1 MKVFIS
7 YARQDDAVV
16 QSLAADLVQARQQVW
31 LDRDLAGGDAW
42 WPEILAQIRS
52 STVFVFALSDN
63 SLRSKPCRS
72 ELAYAEALG
81 LPILPVQVGRV
92 STRRTDPI
100 FTKQLVEYQDSTR
113 HSGIALV
120 SAVFERGLQRTE
132 LPDPLPEPPA
142 IPYEH
147 LLRLGAAIH
156 GTAKLTHDAQASIV
170 AELREALRSEDDHDV
185 AQEIRE
191 LLRTLRERKE
201 VTDSVAREID
211 SALDNPAQPVATD
224 EVGHSV
230 GPQTT
235 SDESHHVGRTGGI
248 IDQAAAAYL
257 DSASGRRYPL
267 QAVATR
273 IGRLR
278 DNDIVLDDVDVSPHH
293 AVIIETGTGYSFN
306 SRANYIIN
314 DLRSAS
320 GVQVRDQRI
329 RSTATLNDGDHIRIG
344 DHDFV
349 FHLRAEPKP
358 DPRV

>member
-7 YARQDDAVV
+7 YARQDDAAV

-63 SLRSKPCRS
+63 SLRSKPCRT
-72 ELAYAEALG
+72 ELGYAAALG
-81 LPILPVQVGRV
+81 LPILPVQVGHV

-100 FTKQLVEYQDSTR
+100 FTKQLVDYQDSTK

-120 SAVFERGLQRTE
+120 SAVYERGLQRAE

-147 LLRLGAAIH
+147 LLRLGAAIR
-156 GTAKLTHDAQASIV
+156 GTAKLTRDAQASVI
-170 AELREALRSEDDHDV
+170 AELREALRNEDDDDV
-185 AQEIRE
+185 SQEIRE
-191 LLRTLRERKE
+191 LLRTLRDRKE
-201 VTDSVAREID
+201 VSDSIAREID
-211 SALDNPAQPVATD
+211 TVLDNPAKPAASHAGHTAGTTD
-224 EVGHSV
+224 
-230 GPQTT
+230 QTG
-235 SDESHHVGRTGGI
+235 V
-248 IDQAAAAYL
+248 AYL
-257 DSASGRRYPL
+257 DAASGRRYPL

-293 AVIIETGTGYSFN
+293 AVIIETGTGYSIN
-306 SRANYIIN
+306 RRANYIIN

-320 GVQVRDQRI
+320 GVQVQDQRI

-344 DHDFV
+344 AYEFT
-349 FHLRAEPKP
+349 FHVTSQDARK
-358 DPRV
+358 R

>member
-31 LDRDLAGGDAW
+31 LDRDLGGGDAW

-63 SLRSKPCRS
+63 SLRSKPCRT
-72 ELAYAEALG
+72 ELGYAEALG

-120 SAVFERGLQRTE
+120 SAVYERGLQRTE

-147 LLRLGAAIH
+147 LLRLGSAIR
-156 GTAKLTHDAQASIV
+156 GTAKLSHDAQASII
-170 AELREALRSEDDHDV
+170 AELRDALRTEDDHDV
-185 AQEIRE
+185 SEEIRE
-191 LLRTLRERKE
+191 LLRILRERKE
-201 VTDSVAREID
+201 VTDSIAREIGTV
-211 SALDNPAQPVATD
+211 LDNPAKPTATD
-224 EVGHSV
+224 EVSHPV
-230 GPQTT
+230 GPQT
-235 SDESHHVGRTGGI
+235 SDEPGTT
-248 IDQAAAAYL
+248 DQAAVAYL
-257 DSASGRRYPL
+257 DAASGRRYPL

-293 AVIIETGTGYSFN
+293 AVIIETGTGYSIN

-320 GVQVRDQRI
+320 GVQVQDQRI

-349 FHLRAEPKP
+349 FHIRAQPKSGP
-358 DPRV
+358 QA

>member
-7 YARQDDAVV
+7 YARQDDAAV

-31 LDRDLAGGDAW
+31 LDRDLGGGDAW

-63 SLRSKPCRS
+63 SLRSKPCRT
-72 ELAYAEALG
+72 ELGYAEALG

-113 HSGIALV
+113 RSGIALV
-120 SAVFERGLQRTE
+120 SAVYERGLQRTE

-147 LLRLGAAIH
+147 LLRLGAAIR
-156 GTAKLTHDAQASIV
+156 GTAKLTHDAQASVV
-170 AELREALRSEDDHDV
+170 AELREALRNEDEQDVSE
-185 AQEIRE
+185 EIRE

-201 VTDSVAREID
+201 VTDSIAREID
-211 SALDNPAQPVATD
+211 TVLDDPAKSAATD
-224 EVGHSV
+224 EASHLVGSQTSDGSHQVGH
-230 GPQTT
+230 
-235 SDESHHVGRTGGI
+235 TGGTT
-248 IDQAAAAYL
+248 DQAAVAYL
-257 DSASGRRYPL
+257 DAASGRRYPL

-293 AVIIETGTGYSFN
+293 AVIIETGTGYSIN

-320 GVQVRDQRI
+320 GVQVQDQRI

-349 FHLRAEPKP
+349 FHTHTEPKSGP
-358 DPRV
+358 QL

>member
-63 SLRSKPCRS
+63 SLRSKPCRT
-72 ELAYAEALG
+72 ELGYAEALG
-81 LPILPVQVGRV
+81 LPILPVQVGQV

-120 SAVFERGLQRTE
+120 SAVYERGLQRTE

-147 LLRLGAAIH
+147 LLRMGSAIR
-156 GTAKLTHDAQASIV
+156 GTAKVTHDAQASII
-170 AELREALRSEDDHDV
+170 AELREALRTEDDHDV
-185 AQEIRE
+185 SEEIRE
-191 LLRTLRERKE
+191 LLRILRERKE
-201 VTDSVAREID
+201 VTDSIAREID
-211 SALDNPAQPVATD
+211 TILDNPAKPAASDAVS
-224 EVGHSV
+224 HPV
-230 GPQTT
+230 GPQT
-235 SDESHHVGRTGGI
+235 SDESGTT
-248 IDQAAAAYL
+248 DQAAVAYL
-257 DSASGRRYPL
+257 DAASGRRYPL

-293 AVIIETGTGYSFN
+293 AVIIETGTGYSIN

-349 FHLRAEPKP
+349 FHIRTQPKSGP
-358 DPRV
+358 QA

>member
-7 YARQDDAVV
+7 YARQDDAAV

-63 SLRSKPCRS
+63 SLRSKPCRT
-72 ELAYAEALG
+72 ELGYAEALG
-81 LPILPVQVGRV
+81 LPILPVQVGHV

-100 FTKQLVEYQDSTR
+100 FTKQLVDYQDSTK

-120 SAVFERGLQRTE
+120 SAVYERGLQRTE

-147 LLRLGAAIH
+147 LLRLGAAIR
-156 GTAKLTHDAQASIV
+156 GTAKLTHDAQASVI
-170 AELREALRSEDDHDV
+170 AELREALRNEDDDDV
-185 AQEIRE
+185 SQEIRE
-191 LLRTLRERKE
+191 LLRTLRDRKE
-201 VTDSVAREID
+201 VSDSIAREID
-211 SALDNPAQPVATD
+211 AVLDNPANPAASH
-224 EVGHSV
+224 VGHTA
-230 GPQTT
+230 GTTDQTG
-235 SDESHHVGRTGGI
+235 V
-248 IDQAAAAYL
+248 AYL
-257 DSASGRRYPL
+257 DAASGRRYPL

-293 AVIIETGTGYSFN
+293 AVIIETGTGYSIN
-306 SRANYIIN
+306 RRANYIIN

-320 GVQVRDQRI
+320 GVQVQDQRI

-349 FHLRAEPKP
+349 FHIRTEPKSGP
-358 DPRV
+358 QV

>member
-7 YARQDDAVV
+7 YARQDEAAV

-31 LDRDLAGGDAW
+31 LDRDLGGGDAW

-63 SLRSKPCRS
+63 SLRSKPCRT
-72 ELAYAEALG
+72 ELGYAEALG
-81 LPILPVQVGRV
+81 LPILPVQVGQV

-113 HSGIALV
+113 RSGIALV
-120 SAVFERGLQRTE
+120 SAVYERGLQRTE

-147 LLRLGAAIH
+147 LLRLGAAVR
-156 GTAKLTHDAQASIV
+156 GTAKLTRDAQASVIG
-170 AELREALRSEDDHDV
+170 ELREALRNEDDHDV

-201 VTDSVAREID
+201 VTDAIAREID
-211 SALDNPAQPVATD
+211 TLLDNPAKPTASEEASHPVGA
-224 EVGHSV
+224 
-230 GPQTT
+230 QT
-235 SDESHHVGRTGGI
+235 SDGSQRDGQTRGAT
-248 IDQAAAAYL
+248 DQAAVAYL

-278 DNDIVLDDVDVSPHH
+278 DNDIVLDDADVSPHH
-293 AVIIETGTGYSFN
+293 AVIIETGTSYSIN

-320 GVQVRDQRI
+320 GVQVQDQRI
-329 RSTATLNDGDHIRIG
+329 RSTAALSDGDHIRIG
-344 DHDFV
+344 GHDFV
-349 FHLRAEPKP
+349 FHIPHQA
-358 DPRV
+358 

>member
-16 QSLAADLVQARQQVW
+16 QSLAADLVQAHQQVW
-31 LDRDLAGGDAW
+31 LDRDLGGGDAW

-63 SLRSKPCRS
+63 SLRSKPCRT
-72 ELAYAEALG
+72 ELGYAEALG

-120 SAVFERGLQRTE
+120 SAVYERGLQRTE

-147 LLRLGAAIH
+147 LLRLGAAIR
-156 GTAKLTHDAQASIV
+156 GTAKLTHDAQASVV
-170 AELREALRSEDDHDV
+170 AELREALRSEDDRDV
-185 AQEIRE
+185 SEEIRE

-201 VTDSVAREID
+201 VTDSIARQID
-211 SALDNPAQPVATD
+211 SALDNPAQPAASD
-224 EVGHSV
+224 DASHPAGR
-230 GPQTT
+230 PT
-235 SDESHHVGRTGGI
+235 SDEAHHAGHGT
-248 IDQAAAAYL
+248 DHAAAAYL
-257 DSASGRRYPL
+257 DAASGRRYPL

-293 AVIIETGTGYSFN
+293 AVIIETGTGYSIN

-320 GVQVRDQRI
+320 GVQVQDQRI

-349 FHLRAEPKP
+349 FRLGTEPKS
-358 DPRV
+358 DPQV